1 MKSQHWQKLF
11 LNLICWLALEIILNL
26 MGLDDLADYSEF
38 IFNYDNV
45 NLTENFKAQAL
56 DFRQG
61 ARVGNFFPYAF
72 NASEE
77 NLILDFRAQLLTI

>member
-11 LNLICWLALEIILNL
+11 VKLICWLALEILLNL

-45 NLTENFKAQAL
+45 NLTANFRAQAL
-56 DFRQG
+56 DFGHEMRF
-61 ARVGNFFPYAF
+61 GNFFPYAL
-72 NASEE
+72 NASEN
-77 NLILDFRAQLLTI
+77 NLTLYFRF